1 MTQRSRLNYC
11 SLTSLVLLA
20 ACPDGNG
27 DTGAGT
33 TTSATNPT
41 TGATT
46 TPTTGGPGGE
56 PTSTSAT
63 SEPTTA
69 SGGTDATSATGE
81 TAGTMTDPTGTTA
94 VTGLTGTDTGDSAL
108 MIAPDNVVIEL
119 VDGTIV
125 TQDFTA
131 TLDGKDVTA
140 EVVWAYDQDAIGAM
154 NTATFVPTGMLA
166 GPGTLTATHPQAVD
180 DTQVTVKIKKTIDPD
195 GLAPGFGDPVGPDP
209 ALSILYPYDN
219 TVFPLKVAS
228 PVVQWGGVPDGS
240 QYKLHLQEQF
250 YEYTVYFTANNPAR
264 HLIDEVEW
272 IAISDSGQGAK
283 SDPLSFELQRKTG
296 DMTFAAVKQTWKIA
310 QARLPGRIYYW
321 ELPSQCGNSNGRVL
335 SIKPTEAK
343 AEEFFPTGQC
353 YGCHSVSRDG
363 RTVSVAYDNGSPF
376 PLGTIDVSTEP
387 AVQGPIAPGSGLGG
401 TFSAFNHDGTKL
413 LFSNDAAN
421 AGTSSLVIADTMTAQ
436 VLNPNVMGT
445 GCGEPA
451 WSPDG
456 KSLAFIR
463 RVGGTGG
470 GADRT
475 TLFVRDLESGAER
488 PVYGGLDRDMQ
499 ETWAIHGVYPAL
511 AWTPDD
517 RELVFWAAG
526 KLWRT
531 LADGRQPT
539 PTEIPFH
546 VKTTRKVAP
555 AVRFPVP
562 VAPREFDVKAL
573 RDVAVSPDGKSV
585 VYQALG
591 HLYLRTLPEG
601 QPRRL
606 TKIDDRFEQD
616 PAFSRDGKSV
626 VFTTWD
632 DQALGSVR
640 LTPIKGGKERVL
652 TERPGHYVEP
662 TFSPDGK
669 TVVYRRIGG
678 GWTRTPTWSQEQG
691 IYFVSSSPRKGE
703 APTLITRDG
712 EQPHFGAEPDRIY
725 YTAYGEEDKIQL
737 ESVTLGGSGRLVK
750 RDWPRAGLRLN

>member
-456 KSLAFIR
+456 KWIAATCGYTDFGWTFDAQVAELRIAAVQPDGITVADIKTIVPQMGDVGRPAYPNFSPGNEWIVYGRPTQGSRSTGNGKLYMVGIDGQNNRALEIASSDNKSFNPTFAPLRAGGYYWVVFMSR
-463 RVGGTGG
+463 RDYGNTLVGANRQQLWMTAISDPPTELPDPSNPPFYVRGQEDCALSENAYFA
-470 GADRT
+470 ADPCKDDPAAT
-475 TLFVRDLESGAER
+475 CESGIDCCNGQCIYD
-488 PVYGGLDRDMQ
+488 PQQD
-499 ETWAIHGVYPAL
+499 
-511 AWTPDD
+511 
-517 RELVFWAAG
+517 
-526 KLWRT
+526 K
-531 LADGRQPT
+531 
-539 PTEIPFH
+539 
-546 VKTTRKVAP
+546 KVCG
-555 AVRFPVP
+555 
-562 VAPREFDVKAL
+562 E
-573 RDVAVSPDGKSV
+573 KS
-585 VYQALG
+585 
-591 HLYLRTLPEG
+591 EC
-601 QPRRL
+601 
-606 TKIDDRFEQD
+606 
-616 PAFSRDGKSV
+616 S
-626 VFTTWD
+626 
-632 DQALGSVR
+632 
-640 LTPIKGGKERVL
+640 
-652 TERPGHYVEP
+652 
-662 TFSPDGK
+662 
-669 TVVYRRIGG
+669 
-678 GWTRTPTWSQEQG
+678 
-691 IYFVSSSPRKGE
+691 
-703 APTLITRDG
+703 
-712 EQPHFGAEPDRIY
+712 
-725 YTAYGEEDKIQL
+725 
-737 ESVTLGGSGRLVK
+737 LGGNSCTEDADCCDARSPCVDGYCQEIF
-750 RDWPRAGLRLN
+750 PQ